1 MQPNNGGVK
10 DVPASEKSCGGGGA
24 TGGASGSGNQQ
35 FCLRWNNYQSN
46 LTNVFDQ
53 LLQNGTFVD
62 VTIACDGHTLKAHKI
77 VLSACSP
84 YFQSMLAENKCKHPI
99 VILKDVQWPEL
110 RAVVDFMYKGE
121 INVYQEQIG
130 PLLRVAETLKVRG
143 LADVS
148 NEQLTGGGGVG
159 GSCEP
164 QNAATVVTPT
174 TMAPESPK
182 QPARKRHRL
191 SPPVASPESIMSEMG
206 AAADTPLNLHHMPPP
221 PAPHQQQA
229 QQSQSSHAHQ
239 HQQHMQQHQQQH
251 QQHQQQ
257 SSQTPQT
264 MPPSASS
271 GSSSTS
277 SSSSIQPPSSVADD
291 LEIKPGIAEMIREEE
306 RVRFFFFCFS
316 LFFYILTF
324 NPLLRKKKLY

>member
-1 MQPNNGGVK
+1 MQPSNGGAK
-10 DVPASEKSCGGGGA
+10 DAPAAER
-24 TGGASGSGNQQ
+24 TGGGNQQ

-148 NEQLTGGGGVG
+148 NEQLTGGGGG
-159 GSCEP
+159 CEP
-164 QNAATVVTPT
+164 QAAATVVTPT
-174 TMAPESPK
+174 TVAPESPK

-191 SPPVASPESIMSEMG
+191 SPPAASPESVMSEIMG

-221 PAPHQQQA
+221 PAPHHQQQQT
-229 QQSQSSHAHQ
+229 QQPQSLSHVHPQHHQ
-239 HQQHMQQHQQQH
+239 HQQHQLQQQLQHQHQQ
-251 QQHQQQ
+251 QQQ
-257 SSQTPQT
+257 SSQHQQQQQQPQQA
-264 MPPSASS
+264 MPSS
-271 GSSSTS
+271 GSSSAS
-277 SSSSIQPPSSVADD
+277 SSSSVPPPSSVADD

-306 RVRFFFFCFS
+306 RVS
-316 LFFYILTF
+316 NIFYCS
-324 NPLLRKKKLY
+324 